1 MPDTKDFTYFNN
13 YHGGMKVSTLK
24 EFLGEERYLR
34 IKNLIKLKYQ
44 RKWLQTIYRD
54 SKLNKTV
61 TLRDKLWAYRNGFLS
76 RRIDQLGLNS
86 KNISTFLSDY
96 DYMKLAQING
106 RFVFWIDDKLTTKYV
121 LAKFNENLPEYYF
134 YLSFKNDSGV
144 SKLMDCPDELTS
156 DIDSILSLLK
166 TKGNLAL
173 KTVSGAYGLGFIK
186 IGFKSPM
193 YLINDKEADE
203 KEMRKLLM
211 SLEDYIV
218 TEYVEMHEELK
229 KIYPRSLNT
238 VRLIVIN
245 ENGDDPF
252 IGIAGIK
259 FGTKRSGFVDN
270 ITSGGVNCQIDTET
284 GCFCGGFGVSENKE
298 FVDHI
303 VHPDTGVK
311 LEGTVPN
318 WQMVKEGIQK
328 ICKYIPMIE
337 FMGFDVAVTAD
348 GFKIIEINSAP
359 GLNRSSNPWG
369 EKLNSY
375 FSRLLKRKG
384 IRSKNGF

>member
-1 MPDTKDFTYFNN
+1 MCSIKTI
-13 YHGGMKVSTLK
+13 
-24 EFLGEERYLR
+24 LGEEKYKQ
-34 IKNLIKLKYQ
+34 IKNIIKLKYQ
-44 RKWLQTIYRD
+44 RKWLMAIYKD
-54 SKLNKTV
+54 SRLNTTV
-61 TLRDKLWAYRNGFLS
+61 PLRKKIWAYRKGFVS
-76 RRIDQLGLNS
+76 RRIDQLGITDN
-86 KNISTFLSDY
+86 NTNTFLSDY
-96 DYMKLAQING
+96 DYMKLYPING
-106 RFVFWIDDKLTTKYV
+106 RFGFWIDDKLTTKYI
-121 LAKFNENLPEYYF
+121 LAKFSDCLPEYYF
-134 YLSFKNDSGV
+134 HLSKGYPNKVF
-144 SKLMDCPDELTS
+144 KLMDCPEGSGS
-156 DIDSILSLLK
+156 DVESVLKLLEN
-166 TKGNLAL
+166 KGHLAL
-173 KTVSGAYGLGFIK
+173 KPLSGAFGFGFIK
-186 IGFKSPM
+186 LGFKSSRYM
-193 YLINDKEADE
+193 INDKETG
-203 KEMRKLLM
+203 EMEIRKFLM
-211 SLEDYIV
+211 SKEDYIV

-229 KIYPRSLNT
+229 KIYPHSLNT

-270 ITSGGVNCQIDTET
+270 ITSGGVNCQIDTQT
-284 GCFCGGFGVSENKE
+284 GCYCGGFGVSEKKE

-311 LEGTVPN
+311 LEGAVPN
-318 WQMVKEGIQK
+318 WQIVKEGIQK

-359 GLNRSSNPWG
+359 GLNRSSDPWG

-384 IRSKNGF
+384 IRAKNGF

>member
-1 MPDTKDFTYFNN
+1 MASLK
-13 YHGGMKVSTLK
+13 TL
-24 EFLGEERYLR
+24 LGEEKYRR
-34 IKNLIKLKYQ
+34 IKNNIKLKYQ
-44 RKWLQTIYRD
+44 RKWLIKIYRD
-54 SKLNKTV
+54 AILNKTV
-61 TLRDKLWAYRNGFLS
+61 PLNKKIWAYRKGFIA
-76 RRIDQLGLNS
+76 RRIDQLGLDS

-121 LAKFNENLPEYYF
+121 LAKFNDNLPEYYF
-134 YLSFKNDSGV
+134 YLSVKNASGI
-144 SKLMDCPDELTS
+144 SKLMDCPDELRS
-156 DIDSILSLLK
+156 DTDSILSLLK

-173 KTVSGAYGLGFIK
+173 KTVSGAFGLGFIK
-186 IGFKSPM
+186 IGFKSPT

-203 KEMRKLLM
+203 MEIRKLLT
-211 SLEDYIV
+211 SLEDYII
-218 TEYVEMHEELK
+218 TEYVEMHEGLK

-245 ENGDDPF
+245 ENGNDPF

-270 ITSGGVNCQIDTET
+270 ISSGGVNCQIDTET
-284 GCFCGGFGVSENKE
+284 GFFCGGFGVSEKKE
-298 FVDHI
+298 FVAHI

-311 LEGTVPN
+311 LEGTIPN
-318 WQMVKEGIQK
+318 WQMVKEGILR
-328 ICKYIPMIE
+328 ICKYISMIE
-337 FMGFDVAVTAD
+337 FMGFDVAVTSD

-359 GLNRSSNPWG
+359 GLNRSSDPWD